1 MKRILFVVLASL
13 YVLAGCNTFEGM
25 GKDIQKGGEA
35 IEGAAKKK

>member
-1 MKRILFVVLASL
+1 MKRTLCAVFVALWL
-13 YVLAGCNTFEGM
+13 LAGCNTFEGL